1 MGTRIAVMDKGELQQ
16 VGTPQ
21 DLYDSPRK
29 LFVAGFI
36 GSPSMNFVNVTRDGA
51 EVKGEGVTLPIPTRY
66 RAGIDTAPPTI
77 SLPASGR
84 STSSSATSR
93 TRRRSGPRP
102 TSWSSS
108 ATRSCST

>member
-21 DLYDSPRK
+21 ELYDSPK
-29 LFVAGFI
+29 NLFVAGFI
-36 GSPSMNFVNVTRDGA
+36 GSPSMNFVNVTRDGDA
-51 EVKGEGVTLPIPTRY
+51 VSGRGRDAPDPDALSRGARRLEGHGR
-66 RAGIDTAPPTI
+66 R
-77 SLPASGR
+77 ASGR
-84 STSSSATSR
+84 STSSLGTSR
-93 TRRRSGPRP
+93 TRRRSGPTP